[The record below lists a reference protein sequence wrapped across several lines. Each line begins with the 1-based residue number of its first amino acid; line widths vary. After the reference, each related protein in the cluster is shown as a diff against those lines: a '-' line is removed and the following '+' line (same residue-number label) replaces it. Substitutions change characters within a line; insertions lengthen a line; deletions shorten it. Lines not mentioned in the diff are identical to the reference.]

1 MGGREN
7 FIFLPS
13 LPHRYKTRRP
23 PLGTFETNYK
33 MATSDGERLIS
44 TITKKGKIGDCEQ
57 SKFALGQ
64 NKNASFGNTK
74 SFNSSSLFYIPWW
87 EY

>member
-1 MGGREN
+1 
-7 FIFLPS
+7 
-13 LPHRYKTRRP
+13 
-23 PLGTFETNYK
+23 
-33 MATSDGERLIS
+33 MATSDGKRLIS
-44 TITKKGKIGDCEQ
+44 TISQKKIGDCEQ

-87 EY
+87 EYYVWESNEICAFKFFKVE